1 MTTLVTG
8 GTGFIGSALVRELLA
23 RGEAVRCL
31 VRAGS
36 AARNLDG
43 RDAERVEGDITDT
56 ASLRRALK
64 GVARVYHLAALYA
77 IWRPRAAA
85 FYRVNEEGTRNVL
98 AACRQAGVDR
108 IVYCSSVA
116 ALGAHGPQPA
126 DETARFNLAW
136 TGDNYYISKYRAEQV
151 ALQFARQGLPV
162 VMVNPSVPVGARDV
176 GPTPSGQ
183 IIIDIVRGRLPAY
196 LDGGLNLI
204 DVTGLRGGHGGR
216 HGNRAGR
223 RKIHPGQPQHAAQG
237 VLRSHRPRWPAAAN
251 RRCCGSRAG
260 PACASE
266 IRLPGPGPSSPAGR
280 RLTTAAWARIGS
292 GYSWWDAAKARREL
306 GLGQRP
312 IEESVAEA
320 LDWFQTSGYQ
330 P

>member
-1 MTTLVTG
+1 MTTLVIG
-8 GTGFIGSALVRELLA
+8 GTGFIGSTLVGELLA
-23 RGEAVRCL
+23 RGEPVRCL
-31 VRAGS
+31 VRPGS
-36 AARNLDG
+36 AGRNLDR
-43 RDAERVEGDITDT
+43 RDAEQVEGDITDP

-64 GVARVYHLAALYA
+64 GAARVYHLAALYA

-98 AACRQAGVDR
+98 AACQQAEVER

-136 TGDNYYISKYRAEQV
+136 TGDHYYISKYRAEQV

-162 VMVNPSVPVGARDV
+162 VIVNPSVPVGARDV

-204 DVTGLRGGHGGR
+204 DVTDCAAAMVAAMESGR
-216 HGNRAGR
+216 VGEKYILANRNIRLKEYFDLIVRVAGR
-223 RKIHPGQPQHAAQG
+223 GRSP
-237 VLRSHRPRWPAAAN
+237 VLRIPRW
-251 RRCCGSRAG
+251 AG
-260 PACASE
+260 VWSGYGYQALA
-266 IRLPGPGPSSPAGR
+266 RLTGR
-280 RLTTAAWARIGS
+280 PPLTTAAWARIGS
-292 GYSWWDAAKARREL
+292 GYSWWDAVKARREL

-312 IEESVAEA
+312 IEQSVAEA
-320 LDWFQTSGYQ
+320 LSWFQTHGYL